1 MIEGTEVF
9 MSLKNLA
16 IALPLEN
23 ELLTPFYLWGKSFDF
38 NHYESIA
45 FIHIVKKTLT
55 ALEFSV
61 IENPSEAM
69 FLEMKPTL
77 EKFLQDEKNK
87 IVPNNYKG
95 EIQYIVSK
103 HLHPDEEMIHFLN
116 NLKSELIVVSTRGK
130 HGVKGLFT
138 SSFTDRMVKLAPC
151 NILVL
156 RPTGEHSL

>member
-1 MIEGTEVF
+1 

-16 IALPLEN
+16 IALPLES
-23 ELLTPFYLWGKSFDF
+23 ELLAPFYHWGSSFDF
-38 NHYESIA
+38 NHYDSIS

-55 ALEFSV
+55 ALEFSI

-77 EKFLQDEKNK
+77 ENFLKDEKNK
-87 IVPNNYKG
+87 IVPRKYDG

-103 HLHPDEEMIHFLN
+103 HLHPDEEMIQYLTK
-116 NLKSELIVVSTRGK
+116 LKSELVVVSTRGK
-130 HGVKGLFT
+130 HGMKGLFT

-151 NILVL
+151 HILVL
-156 RPTGEHSL
+156 RPLGVLTP